1 MKRIIIHKANIFQL
15 IRFFFIRLLAGKTII
30 VINVRKGQIIT
41 DVNKPQFIVISSDV
55 NFKHE

>member
-1 MKRIIIHKANIFQL
+1 MIRIIVHKANIFHL
-15 IRFFFIRLLAGKTII
+15 IRFLLIRLLAGKTII

-41 DVNKPQFIVISSDV
+41 DVNKAQFIVVSSDV